1 MDQFEK
7 KNVAKK
13 LKKKKE
19 ENIMWIHNESS
30 QKTQCF
36 SKPLQFFFIV
46 KAKA

>member
-13 LKKKKE
+13 LKKKK